1 MVEDFLMNFRNAKYN
16 EFGTIDCEVEHP
28 KYGWIP
34 FTASPHDTVQQGVDI
49 FEQAKDVAEEYTPP
63 PQEVLDAIAEEEVRS
78 QRNILL
84 KEVVDPVVSNTLR
97 WASMSAEEQQAW
109 ADYRQ
114 ALLDVPQQA
123 GFPHNVTWPT
133 KPSA

>member
-1 MVEDFLMNFRNAKYN
+1 MSVLNRNKFFYHPERGYWESIGIPSEGTLAKYPD
-16 EFGTIDCEVEHP
+16 GTIEVTQRPSVLHT
-28 KYGWIP
+28 YVNGDW
-34 FTASPHDTVQQGVDI
+34 
-49 FEQAKDVAEEYTPP
+49 QAPSQEEF
-63 PQEVLDAIAEEEVRS
+63 DAYEAKNVRNERS
-78 QRNILL
+78 IILAL
-84 KEVVDPVVSNTLR
+84 EVDPVVSNPLR

-114 ALLDVPQQA
+114 ALLDIPDQE